1 MVATSTLIEVTI
13 DGLAQAMFLILLGV
27 GVTLVFGLGEVLNLA
42 IGIFAVGAILIANT
56 LSGQMGLAIPVAM
69 LVSVLA
75 VGLFSLLVDQTLLE
89 LVYRSEGEERILL
102 GIFVTLGLATA
113 LEGLLILQYPS
124 EYSLQLGLPSFNVG
138 AVNIVGSILAIIIS
152 GVIILVLLFAF
163 LRKTYIGKATRTV
176 FQDEIGSLLVGVD
189 PRKMRTLV
197 FVLSS
202 VVAAIAG
209 VLFALGATVRVGDSF
224 TFTIFALIVAIV
236 GGVRNIEGAVV
247 AGLVLGLV
255 TNYANFFVG
264 SYLASLI
271 LFAAAV
277 VVLLVNPQVI
287 DQ

>member
-56 LSGQMGLAIPVAM
+56 LAVQVGLGIPVAM
-69 LVSVLA
+69 IVSVLA
-75 VGLFSLLVDQTLLE
+75 VGLFSLFVDQTLLE

-102 GIFVTLGLATA
+102 GIFVTLGLATT

-124 EYSLQLGLPSFNVG
+124 EYSLRLGLPSFNIG
-138 AVNIVGSILAIIIS
+138 AVNIVGSILAI
-152 GVIILVLLFAF
+152 VILGTVVLILLFAF
-163 LRKTYIGKATRTV
+163 LRKTFIGKATRTV
-176 FQDEIGSLLVGVD
+176 FQDEVGSLLVGVD
-189 PRKMRTLV
+189 PRKMRTIV

-224 TFTIFALIVAIV
+224 GFTIFALIVAIV

-277 VVLLVNPQVI
+277 VVLLVNPEVI
-287 DQ
+287 NQ